1 MCCIFSAVSR
11 LISGLFCSARETVED
26 ETFARRAMSL
36 MEVGLCTGVPV
47 PHTFAEIRVYSN
59 LHLSACQL
67 TVLLSLV
74 CPEMPLC
81 RYLPPD
87 SSGAGFP
94 SSMPQSATLLMR
106 VSPLVLQ
113 ISKMFWIRLLPT
125 RPETLC
131 YFPLPDDRVFQ
142 HREQCDRPGFFCRGP
157 DRTPFISLYRQN

>member
-87 SSGAGFP
+87 SSRSRFPIVDASKRYSSNAGQP
-94 SSMPQSATLLMR
+94 SSSANIQDVLDPPSSNATGDSLL
-106 VSPLVLQ
+106 
-113 ISKMFWIRLLPT
+113 
-125 RPETLC
+125 
-131 YFPLPDDRVFQ
+131 FPIAR
-142 HREQCDRPGFFCRGP
+142 
-157 DRTPFISLYRQN
+157 